1 MLCCLRAPG
10 VPGSGLVP
18 ASKLCTSLLFQEAF
32 SACSLDVGLSLALA
46 SNLELVA
53 MHLNGLLG
61 AAASPSPRVPSPVFG
76 TQ

>member
-1 MLCCLRAPG
+1 M
-10 VPGSGLVP
+10 
-18 ASKLCTSLLFQEAF
+18 SLLFQEAF
-32 SACSLDVGLSLALA
+32 SDRSLDAGLSLALA

-61 AAASPSPRVPSPVFG
+61 AAASASPHGPSPVFG